1 MIQSSQPPDQL
12 VVPLPSC
19 RQRLWQRSMPDSS
32 TSRRC
37 RSPLLAGLLLVI
49 SLVGCGRQPSSR
61 DFDPN
66 HRQWEFATGN
76 GAAEG
81 LLFQLPQGFR
91 GYPWQRSEQAVYRG
105 YRPQDY
111 RPQGEAS
118 GTASR
123 GIDLIVR
130 PLPARQESGQLTPE
144 ALVAMFVVGY
154 RLGECS
160 SGFEA
165 KKLGPLTDPARPGF
179 AALLTCGRTRQ
190 GVSDTTLVVGMMG
203 QTHAFQLTWFE
214 RGKPQSGTL
223 PDDVGRWSGRL
234 KGLGPRLCPAES
246 MGVTPG
252 GPSRSCL
259 VQALP

>member
-1 MIQSSQPPDQL
+1 MPYSFT
-12 VVPLPSC
+12 PLF
-19 RQRLWQRSMPDSS
+19 R
-32 TSRRC
+32 
-37 RSPLLAGLLLVI
+37 PLLIGLVLLS
-49 SLVGCGRQPSSR
+49 SLVGCSRQLSPR

-76 GAAEG
+76 GTAEG
-81 LLFQLPQGFR
+81 LLFQLPEGFR
-91 GYPWQRSEQAVYRG
+91 GFPWKRLQQNIYRG

-111 RPQGEAS
+111 RPQDEAGE
-118 GTASR
+118 TASR

-130 PLPARQESGQLTPE
+130 TLPARQESAQLTPE
-144 ALVAMFVVGY
+144 ALVSMFVVGY

-165 KKLGPLTDPARPGF
+165 RKLGTLTDPARPGF
-179 AALLTCGRTRQ
+179 AALLTCGRTRK

-214 RGKPQSGTL
+214 RGKPQSGPL

-246 MGVTPG
+246 MGVSVKPV

-259 VQALP
+259 VQSLP